1 MIWLGVFGSSLAYLI
16 YFRLVHVLGA
26 TRMSLITYV
35 MPIVGIVLGVLVLDE
50 TLDLRTIVG
59 TAIILGGVGLVNGK
73 RGNRRLFGRA
83 PATPPEPAAPATP
96 AGTSR
101 AGRGTRRIADLTGP
115 ALPRR
120 ALSPRAPA
128 GTRPARSARPPRAG

>member
-16 YFRLVHVLGA
+16 YFRLVHVIGP

-50 TLDLRTIVG
+50 TMDLRTIIG
-59 TAIILGGVGLVNGK
+59 TAIILRGVGLVNIT

-83 PATPPEPAAPATP
+83 PATA
-96 AGTSR
+96 R
-101 AGRGTRRIADLTGP
+101 RGNEA
-115 ALPRR
+115 
-120 ALSPRAPA
+120 SPQA
-128 GTRPARSARPPRAG
+128 